1 MRGRRRLSSKKLRF
15 SWLAISYHISNIL
28 YFLFLLNCKIVTCW
42 SFNAFSNL
50 ISSLKGDENLEPPKP
65 GQNAWGV
72 HRKVT
77 ILPCTGKWQV
87 MIFLKMTLFQ
97 ELCSNGDLRN
107 HLKSFDF
114 VKTLAQVAQLRMR
127 KQSDN
132 DKGLWFWWYFRGRRT
147 KRSLTRCQSFQGW
160 SVGVW
165 TSSEVDCHDYINNDS
180 PGDDG
185 RLRSVYGCMLVYGQW
200 TSSEMDCQHHLDND
214 GGAWTS
220 FNGAKEMNQ

>member
-114 VKTLAQVAQLRMR
+114 VKTLAQVPQLRMQ

-147 KRSLTRCQSFQGW
+147 KRSLKRCQSFQGW
-160 SVGVW
+160 SAGVW
-165 TSSEVDCHDYINNDS
+165 TSSEVDCHQPFI
-180 PGDDG
+180 
-185 RLRSVYGCMLVYGQW
+185 
-200 TSSEMDCQHHLDND
+200 
-214 GGAWTS
+214 
-220 FNGAKEMNQ
+220 